1 MTQHSD
7 SLVGSTL
14 ADRYEVIKDIDVGSM
29 GVVYEA
35 RHTVL
40 GRRLAIKVL
49 KQDCSEPR
57 FKERF
62 FNEARAAGAINH
74 PNIVQVYDF
83 GLAPSGEPYIVME
96 YVDGETLESYLR
108 RKAPLPQEDAVDICA
123 QVLSALDVIHG
134 LGLVH
139 RDIKPSN
146 IMLLQDSQPSLFI
159 KLVDFGIAK
168 AIQGQWDWPTL
179 TRVDEVLGTP
189 VYLSPEQASGG
200 KADPRWDLWAVTII
214 LYELLVGDLPFP
226 TNSLIQISD
235 DIINHRFAP
244 LEKRRGDVAPWL
256 LAITQK
262 AMHRD
267 MDARFQ
273 SAADYLQALQRKSLR
288 PTERRSNTPEDLQE
302 EAELPSPGPT
312 GTLPLGAGP
321 AEQAQASQPELLV
334 VSKKK
339 DTVDS
344 LVPPEEETKT
354 TVWDAPQEMV
364 VPPAPPT
371 LRAPS
376 VPGLS
381 LPTSGQS
388 PLPAA
393 KRSWP
398 EPTSWKAPARKR
410 GVSITRQLQR
420 ALSRPGWV
428 IPLLALVTLG
438 AVAGII
444 FFLLSHT
451 K

>member
-49 KQDCSEPR
+49 KQDCSAPR

-96 YVDGETLESYLR
+96 YVDGETLESYLG
-108 RKAPLPQEDAVDICA
+108 RKAPLPQEDAVDVCA

-146 IMLLQDSQPSLFI
+146 IMLLQDSQPSLFV

-235 DIINHRFAP
+235 DIINHHFAP
-244 LEKRRGDVAPWL
+244 LEKRRADLATWL

-267 MDARFQ
+267 VDARFQ
-273 SAADYLQALQRKSLR
+273 SATEYLRAI
-288 PTERRSNTPEDLQE
+288 E
-302 EAELPSPGPT
+302 EK
-312 GTLPLGAGP
+312 TLKPVAGA
-321 AEQAQASQPELLV
+321 ELLV
-334 VSKKK
+334 KGKKR

-354 TVWDAPQEMV
+354 TVWDAPQEMAE
-364 VPPAPPT
+364 PPAPPP

-381 LPTSGQS
+381 LPTPGQS

-398 EPTSWKAPARKR
+398 EPASWDAPARKR
-410 GVSITRQLQR
+410 GVGITRQMQR
-420 ALSRPGWV
+420 SLSRPWWV
-428 IPLLALVTLG
+428 IPLVALVTMV

-444 FFLLSHT
+444 FILLSYT